1 MINPADYS
9 VTINIASEET
19 ASQTKYDIFALLHKV
34 AYDNLNEERV
44 FSKYAYDKVTAADP
58 AQATSY
64 ASFVP
69 TVPTI
74 ASIIEDANA
83 LYAFALD
90 INSNVTPTPRP

>member
-9 VTINIASEET
+9 LNIDTASGET

-44 FSKYAYDKVTAADP
+44 FSKYAYDKVIAADP

-64 ASFVP
+64 ASFVR

-74 ASIIEDANA
+74 ASIINDADA
-83 LYAFALD
+83 LYTFILD
-90 INSNVTPTPRP
+90 IDSNVTPAP

>member
-9 VTINIASEET
+9 VTINVDTEET
-19 ASQTKYDIFALLHKV
+19 SAQTKYDIFALLHKV
-34 AYDNLNEERV
+34 AYDDLNEARV

-58 AQATSY
+58 AQAISY

-74 ASIIEDANA
+74 TSIIEDANA
-83 LYAFALD
+83 LYAFVLD
-90 INSNVTPTPRP
+90 INSNETIVPTP